1 MFSFGHYKQ
10 STIKIQLLK
19 LSREIKT
26 AVLVISGIVLFIFLF
41 NYLKGNNLLDS
52 SRTFYVVYDNVEGMV
67 SSTPV
72 TINGLSVGKV
82 QDISFS
88 EDGSGRITV
97 KLLIDSDFEFSKNS
111 KAELYEAGL
120 LGGKAIAIIPALDNA
135 ENAKKGDYLEGTI
148 KAGLTELVNQRL
160 TPLQEKIETMMV
172 SADSLLVNIN
182 SVFDVQTKANLKKS
196 IAELA
201 TTIESF
207 KNTSVSINSLITD
220 NQETL
225 NNTLSNID
233 TITSNLSKI
242 TDSVANANLGE
253 TINSLQLT
261 ISNFDK
267 ILVSIEKGEGS
278 IGKLLN
284 DDELYNNLKGA
295 SKEMEELLRDIKL
308 HPKRYFRIL
317 SKKEIP
323 YNEE

>member
-1 MFSFGHYKQ
+1 
-10 STIKIQLLK
+10 LK

-26 AVLVISGIVLFIFLF
+26 AILVISGIVLFIFLF
-41 NYLKGNNLLDS
+41 NYLKGNNFLDS
-52 SRTFYVVYDNVEGMV
+52 SRTFFVVYDNVEGMA

-72 TINGLSVGKV
+72 TINGLTVGKV
-82 QDISFS
+82 QDINFS
-88 EDGSGRITV
+88 KDRSGRITV

-111 KAELYEAGL
+111 IAELYEAGL
-120 LGGKAIAIIPALDNA
+120 LGGKAIAIIPAFDNA
-135 ENAKKGDYLEGTI
+135 ENAKKGDYLEGTV

-160 TPLQEKIETMMV
+160 TPLQEKIETMIV

-201 TTIESF
+201 ITIESF
-207 KNTSVSINSLITD
+207 KNTSVAINSLITD

-225 NNTLSNID
+225 NNALSNID

-242 TDSVANANLGE
+242 TDSVANTNLGE

-261 ISNFDK
+261 INNFDK
-267 ILVSIEKGEGS
+267 ILASIEKGEGS